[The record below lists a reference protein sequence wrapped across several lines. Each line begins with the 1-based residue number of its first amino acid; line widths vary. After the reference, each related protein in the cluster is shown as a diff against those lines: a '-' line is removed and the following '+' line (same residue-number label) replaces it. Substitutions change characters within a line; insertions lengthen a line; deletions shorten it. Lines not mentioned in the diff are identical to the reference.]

1 VHFFQ
6 DREFTGGINI
16 SNWKV
21 EFGNCSC
28 SFAHPVDLP
37 IGFLGTNK
45 PGLCP
50 RCFINDYPN
59 LRTIRDRLDSLEKGE
74 KELLFRNCIRGH
86 LERQKTTTTRY
97 QIALYRP
104 RLLATN
110 KMIRKQLF
118 IGRFSW
124 GNNPD
129 PEAIRRLLYDDIPNA
144 KEDLRR
150 KNSDCEDVEII
161 PILICEKTPSR
172 VNSAW
177 KSMINAAE
185 KWPRNPTKVIIII
198 LDEHFQRKERLLRIR
213 RSRK

>member
-1 VHFFQ
+1 MHFFL

-28 SFAHPVDLP
+28 SYVQPVDLP

-59 LRTIRDRLDSLEKGE
+59 LRTIEDRLDSLEKGE
-74 KELLFRNCIRGH
+74 KELLFRNCVRGH

-97 QIALYRP
+97 QMAWYRP
-104 RLLATN
+104 PLFFV
-110 KMIRKQLF
+110 KKRKVLF

-161 PILICEKTPSR
+161 PILICEKRPSR
-172 VNSAW
+172 ENSAW

-185 KWPRNPTKVIIII
+185 KWPRNPTKCDI
-198 LDEHFQRKERLLRIR
+198 LIFPELLQRMVR
-213 RSRK
+213 RKTYKRRKK